1 MVTSGH
7 RVFLSY
13 RREDSAGH
21 AGRLADHLLDR
32 FGQGSVFVD
41 VESIE
46 AGADF
51 TAEIERAISSSEAVL
66 VLIGP
71 GWLDAKTTSGIR
83 RLDEPA
89 DFVRREVE
97 AALTSQVRVVPVL
110 VGGASMPPEAELP
123 TSIAAL
129 ARRNAVELLDRR
141 WREDVDALVDVLEGR
156 GRGALGNLPLQ
167 PTPFLGRERELAELT
182 ELLRRQDVRLL
193 TLTGPGGIGKTRLA
207 IQVAAKLA
215 HTYPGGAWFV
225 GLAAVTD
232 PDLVLVEVA
241 RVLEIRDAA
250 EGTLVDALGARLSR
264 ARTLIVLDNL
274 EQLLPR
280 SPAPSPTSRRPF
292 PRSISSLLAASRCT
306 WRLSASTR
314 SPPCPGPRRGA
325 VHRASSCTDGQRSR
339 LEMNAERRGDRRDLR
354 RLDGLPL
361 AIELAAARDEG
372 RCGPAR
378 CCERLEQ
385 RLAAA
390 HGRRPRRCP
399 SASARCEPRSPG
411 ATTCST
417 DRERDLFARL
427 AVFVGG
433 CTLEAAEAVCGADL
447 DTLQSLVERSLV
459 RAEPDG
465 SLLSHARDDPRV
477 REGAIRGEA

>member
-1 MVTSGH
+1 MATSGH

-110 VGGASMPPEAELP
+110 VGGASMPAEAELP

-241 RVLEIRDAA
+241 RVLEILDAA
-250 EGTLVDALGARLSR
+250 RGDPHRCARRAAVPCPDADRAGQPGAAAAECRRLH
-264 ARTLIVLDNL
+264 
-274 EQLLPR
+274 
-280 SPAPSPTSRRPF
+280 RRP
-292 PRSISSLLAASRCT
+292 L
-306 WRLSASTR
+306 
-314 SPPCPGPRRGA
+314 
-325 VHRASSCTDGQRSR
+325 V
-339 LEMNAERRGDRRDLR
+339 
-354 RLDGLPL
+354 
-361 AIELAAARDEG
+361 G
-372 RCGPAR
+372 R
-378 CCERLEQ
+378 
-385 RLAAA
+385 
-390 HGRRPRRCP
+390 
-399 SASARCEPRSPG
+399 
-411 ATTCST
+411 
-417 DRERDLFARL
+417 
-427 AVFVGG
+427 
-433 CTLEAAEAVCGADL
+433 
-447 DTLQSLVERSLV
+447 
-459 RAEPDG
+459 
-465 SLLSHARDDPRV
+465 SHARSHRFQSRAV
-477 REGAIRGEA
+477 ARGD